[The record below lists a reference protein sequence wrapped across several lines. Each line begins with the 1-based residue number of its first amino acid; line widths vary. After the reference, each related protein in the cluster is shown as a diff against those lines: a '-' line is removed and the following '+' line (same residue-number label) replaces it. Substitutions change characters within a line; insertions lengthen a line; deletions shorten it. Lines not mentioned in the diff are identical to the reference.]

1 MRLEFAG
8 APEVT
13 VSREEVWAR
22 LMDPNFVAASAP
34 GVESVEA
41 VDPTHFKVIS
51 GIGVGP
57 MRVSFQLDVELSDVV
72 PPERL
77 RMTALG
83 RASGSAVDTVSS
95 VRLEPLG
102 KGRTRLNWA
111 ATTTISGA
119 VASLGARLLEGI
131 ARRLTED
138 FWTDFARRVAS
149 DASR

>member
-8 APEVT
+8 APEIMAP
-13 VSREEVWAR
+13 REEVWAR

-34 GVESVEA
+34 GVESVEP
-41 VDPTHFKVIS
+41 VDPMHFRVIS

-57 MRVSFQLDVELSDVV
+57 VRVSFQLDVELSDVV
-72 PPERL
+72 PLERL

-83 RASGSAVDTVSS
+83 RAAGSAVDTVSS

-102 KGRTRLNWA
+102 NGRTRLNWV
-111 ATTTISGA
+111 ATTTISGT
-119 VASLGARLLEGI
+119 VASLGPRLVESA

-138 FWTDFARRVAS
+138 FWTDFARRVS
-149 DASR
+149 VGR

>member
-8 APEVT
+8 APIVRAPSEA
-13 VSREEVWAR
+13 VWIR

-34 GVESVEA
+34 GVESVEP
-41 VDPTHFKVIS
+41 VSSTHFKVIS

-57 MRVSFQLDVELSDVV
+57 LRVRFQLDVELSDVV
-72 PPERL
+72 PLERL

-83 RASGSAVDTVSS
+83 RAPGSEVDTVSI
-95 VRLEPLG
+95 VRLEPFG
-102 KGRTRLNWA
+102 NGRTRLSWS

-119 VASLGARLLEGI
+119 VAGLGARLLEAA

-138 FWTDFARRVAS
+138 FWTDFARRVS
-149 DASR
+149 EEG

>member
-8 APEVT
+8 APEILAP
-13 VSREEVWAR
+13 REEVWTR

-41 VDPTHFKVIS
+41 VDPTHFRVIS

-57 MRVSFQLDVELSDVV
+57 LRVGFQLEVELSDVV
-72 PPERL
+72 PLEGL

-83 RASGSAVDTVSS
+83 RASGSAIDTVSS
-95 VRLEPLG
+95 VRLEPLDN
-102 KGRTRLNWA
+102 GRTRLNWV
-111 ATTTISGA
+111 ATSTISGT
-119 VASLGARLLEGI
+119 VASLGPRLLESA

-138 FWTDFARRVAS
+138 FWTDFARRVSAG
-149 DASR
+149 R

>member
-1 MRLEFAG
+1 MKLEFAG

-83 RASGSAVDTVSS
+83 RASGSAVDTVSN
-95 VRLEPLG
+95 VRLETLG

-111 ATTTISGA
+111 ARTTISGT
-119 VASLGARLLEGI
+119 VASLGPRLLEGI
-131 ARRLTED
+131 AKRLTED
-138 FWTDFARRVAS
+138 FWTDFARRVGQ
-149 DASR
+149 RR

>member
-8 APEVT
+8 APEIMAP
-13 VSREEVWAR
+13 REVVWTR

-34 GVESVEA
+34 GVESVEP
-41 VDPTHFKVIS
+41 VDPTHYRVIS

-57 MRVSFQLDVELSDVV
+57 LRVSFQLDVELSDVV
-72 PPERL
+72 PLERL

-102 KGRTRLNWA
+102 NGRTRMNWT
-111 ATTTISGA
+111 ATSTISGA
-119 VASLGARLLEGI
+119 VASLGPRLLEGA

-138 FWTDFARRVAS
+138 FWADFARRVSAG
-149 DASR
+149 ARG

>member
-77 RMTALG
+77 RICTQTSACIGLGGGHRLQRALSPWG
-83 RASGSAVDTVSS
+83 RAGPA
-95 VRLEPLG
+95 
-102 KGRTRLNWA
+102 
-111 ATTTISGA
+111 
-119 VASLGARLLEGI
+119 
-131 ARRLTED
+131 
-138 FWTDFARRVAS
+138 
-149 DASR
+149 

>member
-8 APEVT
+8 APEIPAP
-13 VSREEVWAR
+13 REEVWTR

-41 VDPTHFKVIS
+41 VDPTHFRVIS

-57 MRVSFQLDVELSDVV
+57 LRVSFQLDVELSDVV
-72 PPERL
+72 PLERL

-83 RASGSAVDTVSS
+83 RASGSAIETVSS
-95 VRLEPLG
+95 VRLEPLDNG
-102 KGRTRLNWA
+102 GTRLNWA
-111 ATTTISGA
+111 ATSTISGT
-119 VASLGARLLEGI
+119 VASLGPRLLESA

-138 FWTDFARRVAS
+138 FWTDFARRVSA
-149 DASR
+149 RG

>member
-1 MRLEFAG
+1 V
-8 APEVT
+8 EV
-13 VSREEVWAR
+13 
-22 LMDPNFVAASAP
+22 
-34 GVESVEA
+34 
-41 VDPTHFKVIS
+41 VDPTHFKLMS

-57 MRVSFQLDVELSDVV
+57 IRVSFRLDVELSDVV

-102 KGRTRLNWA
+102 KGQTRLNWA
-111 ATTTISGA
+111 ATTTISGT
-119 VASLGARLLEGI
+119 VASLGARLLEGV

-138 FWTDFARRVAS
+138 FWTDFAQRVSQRR
-149 DASR
+149 